1 MILACR
7 SLRDAAQIQSQQHST
22 AARGKEKCYI
32 CAPAVKWRLIM
43 LIATLEISQEWSIM
57 VKLMLM
63 LTGVDIVILEVVETT
78 DHWMK
83 EMMLKMIKNTSTSQ
97 KDYDWLC

>member
-1 MILACR
+1 M
-7 SLRDAAQIQSQQHST
+7 
-22 AARGKEKCYI
+22 

>member
-1 MILACR
+1 
-7 SLRDAAQIQSQQHST
+7 
-22 AARGKEKCYI
+22 
-32 CAPAVKWRLIM
+32 M